1 MDYEANAVSDE
12 VVGPRGE
19 EARHVQEITQLK
31 RTRAGFK
38 PVLTRKRN
46 ELSELLEVGAD
57 IDCVK
62 NKVSEL
68 NQAFEN
74 FKGAH
79 ELYTKSL
86 ADVGSIKEAYEYFH
100 AEYHAV
106 SRLKEKVAG
115 WIVGV
120 ECANANSPGSD
131 VLPKDSISQAGT
143 GGRSVASSSKAS
155 SVGRRYVE
163 ESAKRRA
170 LEAKLKLFEEQQA
183 LAERKF
189 QLQQQGKRLKIKS
202 DLIQIAAKEQVYAE
216 ADALERGSTFELD
229 LKSKELSPQNCTIK
243 EREETGAAKVERMG
257 LNHVVS
263 GWSPSSLP
271 PCEQGMNQS
280 QASVEAIER
289 MVDIQEKQAKCM
301 EGLVKQQYKS
311 ALTLT
316 LPKPEV
322 PVFGRDPVEY
332 SNFVKAFECLIESRT
347 ESGSSRL
354 YYLVQYT
361 EGEVQELMR
370 SCLAMDPE
378 EGYRE
383 ARKLLKQ
390 RYGQRY
396 KIATAYVDKVTK
408 GPAIKS
414 EDRKGLQNFATLL
427 TSCRNTLKSIG
438 YSSKIENPES
448 LRGVINRLPYDLRK
462 EWRNNTYN

>member
-1 MDYEANAVSDE
+1 M
-12 VVGPRGE
+12 
-19 EARHVQEITQLK
+19 
-31 RTRAGFK
+31 
-38 PVLTRKRN
+38 
-46 ELSELLEVGAD
+46 
-57 IDCVK
+57 
-62 NKVSEL
+62 
-68 NQAFEN
+68 
-74 FKGAH
+74 
-79 ELYTKSL
+79 
-86 ADVGSIKEAYEYFH
+86 
-100 AEYHAV
+100 
-106 SRLKEKVAG
+106 KEKVAG

-120 ECANANSPGSD
+120 ECANANSPGSY
-131 VLPKDSISQAGT
+131 VLPEDSISQAGT
-143 GGRSVASSSKAS
+143 GGRSVASSSKSS
-155 SVGRRYVE
+155 SVRRRYVE

-189 QLQQQGKRLKIKS
+189 QLQQQEKRLKIKS

-229 LKSKELSPQNCTIK
+229 LKSKELSPQNCQIK
-243 EREETGAAKVERMG
+243 EREETGAAKREG
-257 LNHVVS
+257 LNPVVS

-271 PCEQGMNQS
+271 PCEQGINQS

-301 EGLVKQQYKS
+301 EGLVNQQYKS

-322 PVFGRDPVEY
+322 PVFGGDPVEY

-347 ESGSSRL
+347 ESSSSRL
-354 YYLVQYT
+354 HYLAQYT

-378 EGYRE
+378 EGYHE

-390 RYGQRY
+390 RYGQSY

-438 YSSKIENPES
+438 YSSKIENPGS

-462 EWRNNTYN
+462 KWRNTADQISEDQDREIKFEDIVVFVEKQARAASHPVFGDI